1 MSTQNNPSMSTQHS
15 LRAELQRMVDAP
27 LITQAIYVAAKLGI
41 ADLLKDGPRG
51 TEELA
56 SAVSVHAR
64 NLYRVLR
71 TLASVGIFSETEDNL
86 FELTP
91 YAQYLRSDVPGS
103 LRSWALLAGQDWFV
117 RSLGQLLHSVKT
129 GQTAFDSIY
138 NMGLFMEYFGQNVE
152 AGELFHQAM
161 AGLTQGATEA
171 VLDAYDF
178 SGIDTIV
185 DVGGGQEAF
194 IVSILKKYPKMR
206 GILFDL
212 PFVIERAKVSLAEEV
227 ILERCELVG
236 GDFFHQVPSGGDAY
250 ILKSV
255 IHDWDD
261 DRALTI
267 LRNCRQAMSENG
279 KLLLVNQVVPSGN
292 EGSPQKVGDLRMMV
306 FTGGIN
312 RTQPEY
318 ESLLGSSGFKLS
330 KIIPMQTM
338 FSVIAGSPNR

>member
-1 MSTQNNPSMSTQHS
+1 MSTQNNPSMSTQRFP
-15 LRAELQRMVDAP
+15 RAELRSMIDAP
-27 LITQAIYVAAKLGI
+27 LTTQAIYVAAKLGI

-56 SAVSVHAR
+56 SAVSVNSH

-71 TLASVGIFSETEDNL
+71 TLASVGIFSQTKDNL

-91 YAQYLRSDVPGS
+91 QAEYLRSDVPGS
-103 LRSWALLAGQDWFV
+103 LCSWALLAGQDWFL

-129 GQTAFDSIY
+129 GQTAFDSVH
-138 NMGLFMEYFGQNVE
+138 NMGLFEYFGQNVE
-152 AGELFHQAM
+152 AGELFDQAM
-161 AGLTQGATEA
+161 TGVTQGATEA

-185 DVGGGQEAF
+185 DVGGGHGAL
-194 IVSILKKYPKMR
+194 IISILKKYPEMR

-212 PFVIERAKVSLAEEV
+212 PSVIQRAKVSLAEEV

-250 ILKSV
+250 IMKAV

-279 KLLLVNQVVPSGN
+279 KLLLVDNVVPSGN
-292 EGSPQKVGDLRMMV
+292 EPSPQKVNDLLMMV

-318 ESLLGSSGFKLS
+318 ESLLGFSGFKMS
-330 KIIPMQTM
+330 KIIPTQTWL
-338 FSVIAGSPNR
+338 SVIEGSPD